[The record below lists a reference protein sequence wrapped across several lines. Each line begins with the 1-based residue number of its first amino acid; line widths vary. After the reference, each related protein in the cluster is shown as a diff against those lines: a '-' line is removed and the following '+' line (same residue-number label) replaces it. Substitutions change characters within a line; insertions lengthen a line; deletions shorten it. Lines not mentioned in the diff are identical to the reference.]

1 MTAVKPSAFLFTLA
15 ATLGLGACSAQ
26 QCDPSRAGFL
36 SGIGC
41 EASGSYNVRNQGQQS
56 NLAEQNAAAL
66 QNRAAAQT
74 EGARANQA
82 LLSRDQARRRL
93 GVVDAQTAQLRAR
106 LAAARA
112 SGAADLGRLNAAQ
125 AELDSLQRQRRGLGD
140 GATEA
145 DVRALEANRRRLA
158 DQLEGI

>member
-1 MTAVKPSAFLFTLA
+1 MTGTRSTALLVTLA
-15 ATLGLGACSAQ
+15 ATVSLGACSAQ

-41 EASGSYNVRNQGQQS
+41 EASGSYTVRNQGQQS
-56 NLAEQNAAAL
+56 DLAQQNAAAL

-74 EGARANQA
+74 EGARASQA

-93 GVVDAQTAQLRAR
+93 GAVDAQTAQLRAR

-112 SGAADLGRLNAAQ
+112 SGAADVGRLNAAQ
-125 AELDSLQRQRRGLGD
+125 AELDALQRQRRGLGN
-140 GATEA
+140 AASEA